1 MKWKTLYKRQKGSFW
16 EQKAQDYLKQRGLCP
31 LKTNYY
37 SRFGEIDLIMKDGET
52 IVFVEVKYRKSN
64 AFGGALA
71 SITNK
76 KQQNLTKTA
85 TIYLQQAQ
93 LNAYNTPCRF
103 DIVIIEGEETSPT
116 ITWLKN
122 AF

>member
-1 MKWKTLYKRQKGSFW
+1 LKWKTLYKRQKGNYW
-16 EQKAQDYLKQRGLCP
+16 EQKAQEYLKRKGMSSL
-31 LKTNYY
+31 TRNYY
-37 SRFGEIDLIMKDGET
+37 SRFGEIDLIMKDGGT
-52 IVFVEVKYRKSN
+52 IVFVEVKYRKSA
-64 AFGGALA
+64 AFGGAIA

-103 DIVIIEGEETSPT
+103 DIVTIEGEEDSPT